1 MGGVLRVYYRGDSR
15 VCGIAILDNISC
27 GIWNADFYWKFC
39 SQPSTVFRSSFVL
52 ETGWNW
58 NSNSMKILESV
69 TRVLIVISVSFS
81 RNVTHRGVVSGRYR
95 VLSSRRYIIP
105 KSNHHLTFGTVD
117 EFSWFFLEY
126 LINFSTLSLKGRGN
140 ISVIVK

>member
-1 MGGVLRVYYRGDSR
+1 
-15 VCGIAILDNISC
+15 
-27 GIWNADFYWKFC
+27 
-39 SQPSTVFRSSFVL
+39 
-52 ETGWNW
+52 
-58 NSNSMKILESV
+58 MKILESV

-81 RNVTHRGVVSGRYR
+81 RNVTHRGVVSERYR

-105 KSNHHLTFGTVD
+105 KSNHHLTFRTID

-140 ISVIVK
+140 ISVIVKPKTSLNSSRLHLICLRVGVLKITLRQKFQHNSCHFSTHMDLTG

>member
-1 MGGVLRVYYRGDSR
+1 MWYSDIGQYFLRYLECGFLLKILLTAFHRFPVFVCFGNGLKLDLKQHEDSR
-15 VCGIAILDNISC
+15 ILYAS
-27 GIWNADFYWKFC
+27 
-39 SQPSTVFRSSFVL
+39 
-52 ETGWNW
+52 
-58 NSNSMKILESV
+58 
-69 TRVLIVISVSFS
+69 LIVISVSFS

-117 EFSWFFLEY
+117 EFSWFFLEG

>member
-1 MGGVLRVYYRGDSR
+1 MWYSDIGQYFLRYLECGFLLKILLTAFHRFSVFVCFGNGLKLDLKQHEDSR
-15 VCGIAILDNISC
+15 ILYAS
-27 GIWNADFYWKFC
+27 
-39 SQPSTVFRSSFVL
+39 
-52 ETGWNW
+52 
-58 NSNSMKILESV
+58 
-69 TRVLIVISVSFS
+69 LIVISVSFS

-117 EFSWFFLEY
+117 EFSWIFLEG

-140 ISVIVK
+140 ISVIIK